1 MKHKQSS
8 KRNSLRIIGGELR
21 SRKIDFPDIEA
32 LRPTSDRI
40 RETLFNWLQDCI
52 RASECLDLFAG
63 SGALGIEA
71 LSRGAQRTVFVESNH
86 QAYAALQENLQRLKL
101 DKGEAI
107 NAEAAQWQ
115 KNCGNTAQ
123 QFDIVFLDPPFFD
136 DNIYEVC
143 GWLDLCGCLKP
154 KSKVYVESGLQLEDS
169 DLPENWTRLKHKQ
182 AGQVYYYLFEV
193 NTKS

>member
-1 MKHKQSS
+1 MKNQQSS

-21 SRKIDFPDIEA
+21 SRKIGFPDIEA

-71 LSRGAQRTVFVESNH
+71 LSRGAQRAVFVESNR
-86 QAYAALQENLQRLKL
+86 QVYAALQENLQRLNL
-101 DKGEAI
+101 ENGEAI

-115 KNCGNTAQ
+115 KTCGDTAQ
-123 QFDIVFLDPPFFD
+123 QFDIVFLDPPFSD

-143 GWLDLCGCLKP
+143 GRLDGCGCLKS

-169 DLPENWTRLKHKQ
+169 DLPKNWTRFKHKQ

-193 NTKS
+193 NSKS